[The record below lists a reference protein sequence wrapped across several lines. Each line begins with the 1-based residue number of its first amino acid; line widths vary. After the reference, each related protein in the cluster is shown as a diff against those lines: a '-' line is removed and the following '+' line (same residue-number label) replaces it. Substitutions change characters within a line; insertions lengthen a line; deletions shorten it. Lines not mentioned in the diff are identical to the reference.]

1 MDVVIVAGGYA
12 TRLRPLTYTKPKAAL
27 PILGRP
33 LIEWVLEGARRIS
46 TSITIVARYLA
57 DAFRGIEG
65 VRVVVEDRP
74 MGDAGYVGIMARR
87 GELTGDYVV
96 VIYGDV
102 FTDADLRAL
111 VDEHRRSGAR
121 LTMLVAE
128 VPAEEVRRYGV
139 VGVDGDGWVRW
150 FVEKPSG
157 EAGSNLI
164 NAGVYVFDSDV
175 LRRIPEPAR
184 SEVKFSKDVIPGL
197 VREGGVRAVVHKGV
211 WFDIGTPRDYL
222 RANMVAVAKYCPTG
236 CVEGDVYGE
245 VVSPSYVGPGSSV
258 GKDSVVGPGAVLV
271 DGVSVGPMSM
281 VRGSVVMRRA
291 VLEGGNYVVD
301 SIVGE
306 GVYLSRWVRVD
317 GGIVSDG
324 VYVREGVRVGRGA
337 SIGPHREVSDDVRDG
352 EILP

>member
-1 MDVVIVAGGYA
+1 MV
-12 TRLRPLTYTKPKAAL
+12 
-27 PILGRP
+27 
-33 LIEWVLEGARRIS
+33 
-46 TSITIVARYLA
+46 
-57 DAFRGIEG
+57 
-65 VRVVVEDRP
+65 
-74 MGDAGYVGIMARR
+74 
-87 GELTGDYVV
+87 
-96 VIYGDV
+96 
-102 FTDADLRAL
+102 
-111 VDEHRRSGAR
+111 
-121 LTMLVAE
+121 
-128 VPAEEVRRYGV
+128 
-139 VGVDGDGWVRW
+139 
-150 FVEKPSG
+150 
-157 EAGSNLI
+157 
-164 NAGVYVFDSDV
+164 NAGVYVFDLDV

-301 SIVGE
+301 SIIGE

>member
-128 VPAEEVRRYGV
+128 VP
-139 VGVDGDGWVRW
+139 
-150 FVEKPSG
+150 
-157 EAGSNLI
+157 
-164 NAGVYVFDSDV
+164 
-175 LRRIPEPAR
+175 
-184 SEVKFSKDVIPGL
+184 
-197 VREGGVRAVVHKGV
+197 
-211 WFDIGTPRDYL
+211 
-222 RANMVAVAKYCPTG
+222 
-236 CVEGDVYGE
+236 VEGLGGTVWWAWMVMG
-245 VVSPSYVGPGSSV
+245 GLGGSSRSRAS
-258 GKDSVVGPGAVLV
+258 KLVVIWLT
-271 DGVSVGPMSM
+271 
-281 VRGSVVMRRA
+281 R
-291 VLEGGNYVVD
+291 
-301 SIVGE
+301 
-306 GVYLSRWVRVD
+306 VYTSLT
-317 GGIVSDG
+317 
-324 VYVREGVRVGRGA
+324 
-337 SIGPHREVSDDVRDG
+337 
-352 EILP
+352 